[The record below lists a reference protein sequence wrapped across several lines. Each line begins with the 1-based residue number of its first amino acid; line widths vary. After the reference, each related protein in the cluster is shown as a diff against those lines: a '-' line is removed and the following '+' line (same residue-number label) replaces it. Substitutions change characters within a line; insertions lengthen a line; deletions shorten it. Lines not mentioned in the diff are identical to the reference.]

1 MERYVERYVERDR
14 AGKNVFSFFPKRMLS
29 LFWNK
34 KNKVSLSYPSPKSES
49 IFSEYLSFFCASR
62 ENASNLG
69 ERNRRFL
76 SPRLLFGGEL
86 FNVPNISLPQK
97 SKSISHPFLSLQ
109 RTIFPALFFS
119 HKERDR
125 AGKNVFCSSPLFFFE
140 EEAKGCF
147 AFLER
152 KKQLGGL

>member
-86 FNVPNISLPQK
+86 FNVPNISL
-97 SKSISHPFLSLQ
+97 SLCSLQ
-109 RTIFPALFFS
+109 ERKNGREIFGTLE
-119 HKERDR
+119 KERPF
-125 AGKNVFCSSPLFFFE
+125 KE
-140 EEAKGCF
+140 ESRVNKQG
-147 AFLER
+147 R
-152 KKQLGGL
+152 K